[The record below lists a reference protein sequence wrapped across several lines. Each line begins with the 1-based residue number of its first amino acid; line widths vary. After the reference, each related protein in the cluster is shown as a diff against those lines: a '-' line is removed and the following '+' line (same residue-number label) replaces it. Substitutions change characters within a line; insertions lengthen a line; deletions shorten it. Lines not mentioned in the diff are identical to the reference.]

1 MSVNNPI
8 FNTRLVTGI
17 CGNLTATK
25 STVAVD
31 AGDCGAVAF
40 YYSFGTTTTGSTG
53 TVTFTLEESDSSG
66 SNFAA
71 ITGVTS
77 GALTTDTGGMDAKKV
92 ALSVS
97 CVGRKRYIRATMT
110 VSGTVATGATGPEFA
125 GGVLIAS
132 NPPVTTVGSS
142 ATFTGAYV
150 APGV

>member
-8 FNTRLVTGI
+8 FNNRIVTGI

-31 AGDCGAVAF
+31 AGGCGAVGF
-40 YYSFGTTTTGSTG
+40 YYSFGTTTTGTSG
-53 TVTFTLEESDSSG
+53 TVTFTLEESDASG
-66 SNFAA
+66 SGFAA
-71 ITGVTS
+71 ISGITS
-77 GALTTDTGGMDAKKV
+77 GALTTDSGGMNAKTV

-110 VSGTVATGATGPEFA
+110 VAGTVATGATGPEFA

-132 NPPVTTVGSS
+132 NPPVSTVGST
-142 ATFTGAYV
+142 ATFTGAHT